1 MVGRWLTLFLLLAA
15 LFAPAGAQI
24 RLTTTELAARTEE
37 GVLLHVRVPRGQTI
51 TEAALLNGGETLP
64 LEIASVPLPQTQWVL
79 VDSSDAMINLQSS
92 VSAALD
98 RFLRGSEQASGLI
111 FFGSDLQ
118 ILQPSEG
125 NPEIADFLVRYTA
138 TAGEPACLAPA
149 LNMLND
155 TVRSYQRSWRILL
168 ITAGDFSQTNDCPPD
183 AMPSSLPAPIE
194 IIAITDTV
202 DPLLSDLVDA
212 NGGEVLTANLRTV
225 EARIN
230 EVRTLWG
237 QPTYALQAEVAQ
249 DWQAS
254 QPLELQ
260 VSLSGGGEETV
271 FVTLRDDYT
280 RPIPPTPTP
289 EATDVALAT
298 IPPRADED
306 GESAV
311 VDVVSEAADSGV
323 SDRIALLLMA
333 GAGFFVIG
341 AVLLALALARVRR
354 TPDEYTTTSDD
365 FYNTLDSSPPDHGS
379 SSSTA
384 TKIREREL
392 LEEVDITRI
401 AGVGANRFTPLTEE
415 DALLVT
421 RVLSDEHVQSMMK
434 QSLADD
440 EVVGF
445 VRVEGSSEGDYE
457 VRRRGLLIGRSTD
470 CDVQITGDAA
480 ISRHHAR
487 LDVAEDGSLTVSR
500 LSATNPVIVGGVQVR
515 NKHPLRP
522 NDVIHLSDATRLI
535 FIAKPD
541 DEA

>member
-1 MVGRWLTLFLLLAA
+1 MFLLLVA
-15 LFAPAGAQI
+15 LLAPTAAQI
-24 RLTTTELAARTEE
+24 RLTTIELAAHTEE

-168 ITAGDFSQTNDCPPD
+168 ITAGDFSQANDCPPD

-194 IIAITDTV
+194 IIAINDTI
-202 DPLLSDLVDA
+202 DPVLTDLVDA
-212 NGGEVLTANLRTV
+212 NGGEILTANLRTV

-237 QPTYALQAEVAQ
+237 QPTYALQADVAQ
-249 DWQAS
+249 GWAAA

-271 FVTLRDDYT
+271 SVALRDDYT
-280 RPIPPTPTP
+280 RPVAPPPTP
-289 EATDVALAT
+289 EATEITLAT
-298 IPPRADED
+298 IPPRADEN

-311 VDVVSEAADSGV
+311 VDVVTDAS
-323 SDRIALLLMA
+323 SDTDQIALLLIA
-333 GAGFFVIG
+333 GAGLFIVG
-341 AVLLALALARVRR
+341 AVILALALMRVQR
-354 TPDEYTTTSDD
+354 TPDEHTTTSDD

-401 AGVGANRFTPLTEE
+401 AGAGASRFTPMTEE

-421 RVLSDEHVQSMMK
+421 RVLTDAHVQSMMQ

-440 EVVGF
+440 EIVGF
-445 VRVEGSSEGDYE
+445 VRVEGQSPGDYE

-470 CDVQITGDAA
+470 CDVQITGDPA

-487 LDVAEDGSLTVSR
+487 LDMAEDDNSLTVSR
-500 LSATNPVIVGGVQVR
+500 LSAINPVIVGGVQVR

-522 NDVIHLSDATRLI
+522 NDVIHLSDATRLV
-535 FIAKPD
+535 FIAKQD
-541 DEA
+541 DEG